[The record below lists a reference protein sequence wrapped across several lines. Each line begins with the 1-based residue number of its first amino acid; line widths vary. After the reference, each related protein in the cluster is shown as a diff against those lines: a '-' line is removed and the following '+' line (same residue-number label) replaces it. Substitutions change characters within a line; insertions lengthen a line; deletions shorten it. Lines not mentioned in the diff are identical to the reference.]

1 MIAVKINVTKI
12 DKAAIYVGERGKYVD
27 LLLIEN
33 KEGPDQYGND
43 GFVSQGLTKERREA
57 GERGPIIGN
66 WRRLKTAG
74 KAKVAQSRPAPPVG
88 EEDQVPF

>member
-33 KEGPDQYGND
+33 KEGQDQYGND

-66 WRRLKTAG
+66 WKRLKTQAKP
-74 KAKVAQSRPAPPVG
+74 KATPTKPPVDEG
-88 EEDQVPF
+88 EQDVPF